1 MRNKLRGI
9 ALILFG
15 FLVVYTMNLWDPW
28 IPVVPE
34 NVFLGICDI
43 IGLVFGIAGVL
54 SACRPD
60 DPY

>member
-28 IPVVPE
+28 IPFIEE
-34 NVFLGICDI
+34 NVFLGICDL
-43 IGLVFGIAGVL
+43 IGLAFGVAGL
-54 SACRPD
+54 FSACQPD